1 MTFPF
6 IHKKM
11 KKQGK
16 YNLFASQ
23 FAIVYHFLG
32 KMRVNTFMLEL
43 ERSQYFF
50 VGTPTFWKLEGMDS
64 L

>member
-6 IHKKM
+6 IHKKI

-43 ERSQYFF
+43 ETSQYF
-50 VGTPTFWKLEGMDS
+50 L
-64 L
+64 